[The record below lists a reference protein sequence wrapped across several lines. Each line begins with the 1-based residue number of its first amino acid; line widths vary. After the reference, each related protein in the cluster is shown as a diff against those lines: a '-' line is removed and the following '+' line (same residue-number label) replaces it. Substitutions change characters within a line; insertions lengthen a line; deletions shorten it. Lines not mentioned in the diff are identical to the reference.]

1 MATNS
6 PGNGLENSIDRGAWP
21 ATVHGVTKCHTR
33 LNNFPFMKCF
43 ILYMNVCVYDVDL
56 ELEPHTIHKACES

>member
-1 MATNS
+1 M
-6 PGNGLENSIDRGAWP
+6 DRGAWP